1 MKELLTPKQVARAV
15 GVSESSLKRWC
26 DKGLLP
32 TVRTAGGH
40 RRIAV
45 SGVLQFLRETG
56 HELVEPQILGLPA
69 TSGQGERGLDR
80 ARKTLV
86 DALTAGNEDLARRTA
101 FDLYLAGHSLLNLCD
116 RVIAP
121 AFHEIGERW
130 ERRELEIYQER
141 RAVQIALRILHEFRH
156 GIPPT
161 APSAPMAV
169 GATPCGD
176 PYSLPTAMV
185 ELALRELGWN
195 AVSLGSSLPLDTLK
209 AALTATRPQLFWLSV
224 THLENP
230 PAFLEGYTELY
241 GLACDQQV
249 PLVVGGQALTA
260 PVRDQMSYTAFC
272 DTLQHLHSLLATLS
286 VQARVAES
294 KGQWP

>member
-1 MKELLTPKQVARAV
+1 MKELLTPKQVARAI

-86 DALTAGNEDLARRTA
+86 DALTAGNEDLARRTT
-101 FDLYLAGHSLLNLCD
+101 FDLYLAGHSLLNICD

-130 ERRELEIYQER
+130 GRGELEIYQER

-156 GIPPT
+156 GIP
-161 APSAPMAV
+161 AAASAPVAIG
-169 GATPCGD
+169 GAPFGD
-176 PYSLPTAMV
+176 RYLLPTAMV

-195 AVSLGSSLPLDTLK
+195 AVSLGSSLPLETFK
-209 AALTATRPQLFWLSV
+209 AALTATRPQLCWLSV

-230 PAFLEGYTELY
+230 PAFLEGYTDLY
-241 GLACDQQV
+241 KLACEQQV

-272 DTLQHLHSLLATLS
+272 DTLQHLHSLLTTLP
-286 VQARVAES
+286 VQAKMADQN
-294 KGQWP
+294 GQLP